1 MTYLTHYVIFVSI
14 FKNTKINVTRLLNN
28 KVSIV
33 RNKSTN
39 HNIMKVL
46 NVAEK
51 NDAAKNIAGYLS
63 RGNIR
68 KRDGLSV
75 YNKIYEFNVRLWN
88 EDCQMIMTSVSG
100 HLLGYEFVGAYRKW
114 QGCHPLSLF
123 DAPVVKNCIDDNY
136 LKIKKTIEKEVKSCR
151 ALIIWTDCDRE
162 GENIGF
168 EIIEVCKA
176 VKPDI
181 RIYRAKFSEITQAS
195 INRALQ
201 TLDAPNKAISEAV
214 NIRSE
219 LDLRIGAAFT
229 RFQTLRLQKVFPRTL
244 ADMLISYGSCQ
255 FPTLGFVVER
265 FLAIERFKPEPYWK
279 IKVMN
284 IHSDISVEFRWDR
297 IRLFEELP
305 CQIFLDMCQEN
316 PIATVTKV
324 TSKPKSKWRPLPLDT
339 IELEK
344 QGSRKLR
351 LNAKETMKI
360 AEKLYTQGLISYPR
374 TETNIF
380 PKELNLQ
387 SLVSQHTNSS
397 IWGQFA
403 QRLMEDGISPRQG
416 KKSDQ
421 AHPPIHPTKF
431 NSSLQGNEAKVYEF
445 IVRHFLACLSKNA
458 EGQETIVEI
467 NIAGEKFLANGLQII
482 AKNYL
487 EIYIYEKWSDKE
499 IHRYQ
504 EGQTFQPTS
513 IEMIKEETS
522 PPKLLTEAD
531 LIALMDKHGIG
542 TDATHAEHIET
553 IKSRQY
559 VGLQDGQHFIP
570 SKLGIGLVMGYDNMG
585 FPMSKPNLRADL
597 EKDLKLICD
606 GQKDP
611 KLVLQDQITKYR
623 DVFKVAMEHA
633 NLIDNAIAEYLEEQP
648 LQVQEIDTINTTTD
662 IVVFKCPKCNSDMT
676 LKNRK
681 QGTGKYISCMGFPAC
696 NNAIWFPQSIE
707 DVIVLE
713 DTCTECSGNMRKIKF
728 KLARNMIHMFGST
741 YTTCIGGCDPNFNE
755 TIGIKEDSVKKRT
768 RVNDSGYETMS
779 NISVPETLSRVQM
792 RNNTEESISNSRT
805 NTQRNNLPRQ
815 NENRGRNP
823 PTNNRRK
830 DNTGSTK
837 MKNNTNNLNL
847 SRGFNNNSTNI
858 NNIVTWGNIDNDAE
872 IMCQCNQRAIQLT
885 VKKDGPN
892 KGRQFYKCEKPQG
905 SGCDFFLWAS
915 DRPQEENT
923 INHNNHNNQNV
934 NWSIQ
939 NPTQQPSTSSNSA
952 NWRNT
957 SVSESD
963 NVIMCT
969 CNEPARQLTVQK
981 EGPNK
986 GRLFYTCPKGR
997 DSTCNFFKWADVD
1010 GGINT
1015 NERTNWGNSG
1025 NRNSNTTHRGN
1036 SSTSNRSQGT
1046 RSKRKCGICGVEGH
1060 TRKTCPENVMDK

>member
-1 MTYLTHYVIFVSI
+1 MRYTIHYVSFIYS
-14 FKNTKINVTRLLNN
+14 FKNIKISAIKLTKTTI
-28 KVSIV
+28 SIG

-39 HNIMKVL
+39 YIMRVL

-51 NDAAKNIAGYLS
+51 NDAAKNIAAYLS
-63 RGNIR
+63 RGNCR

-75 YNKIYEFNVRLWN
+75 YNKIYEFNVHLWN

-100 HLLGYEFVGAYRKW
+100 HLLGYEFVGAYKKW

-123 DAPVVKNCIDDNY
+123 DAPVMKDCIDDKY
-136 LKIKKTIEKEVKSCR
+136 SQIKRTIEKEVKNCR

-168 EIIEVCKA
+168 EIIEVCQA

-181 RIYRAKFSEITQAS
+181 RIYRAKFSEITQTS

-201 TLDAPNKAISEAV
+201 TLDIPNKAVSDAV
-214 NIRSE
+214 DIRSE

-265 FLAIERFKPEPYWK
+265 FLAIERFQPEPYWK

-284 IHSDISVEFRWDR
+284 ILNDISVEFRWDR

-305 CQIFLDMCQEN
+305 CQIFLDICQEN
-316 PIATVTKV
+316 PIATVIKV

-339 IELEK
+339 VELEK
-344 QGSRKLR
+344 QGSRKLN
-351 LNAKETMKI
+351 LNAKEIMKI

-387 SLVSQHTNSS
+387 SLVTQHRDSPV
-397 IWGQFA
+397 WGQFA
-403 QRLMEDGISPRQG
+403 QRLLEDGVSPRQG

-421 AHPPIHPTKF
+421 AHPPIHPTKY
-431 NSSLQGNEAKVYEF
+431 SSTLRGNEAKVYEF
-445 IVRHFLACLSKNA
+445 IVRHFLACVSKNA

-487 EIYIYEKWSDKE
+487 DVYIYEKWNDKE

-542 TDATHAEHIET
+542 TDATHAEHIDT

-559 VGLQDGQHFIP
+559 VGLQDGKHFMP

-585 FPMSKPNLRADL
+585 FAMSKPNLRADL

-611 KLVLQDQITKYR
+611 KLVLQNQIAKYR
-623 DVFKVAMEHA
+623 DVFKLAMQHA

-648 LQVQEIDTINTTTD
+648 AQVQETDIINTSTNT
-662 IVVFKCPKCNSDMT
+662 VVFKCPKCGSDMI
-676 LKNRK
+676 LKDRK
-681 QGTGKYISCMGFPAC
+681 QGTGKYITCMGFPSC

-707 DVIVLE
+707 NVTVSE
-713 DTCTECSGNMRKIKF
+713 NTCTQCTGNMRKLKF
-728 KLARNMIHMFGST
+728 KLSRNMFHLFGST

-755 TIGIKEDSVKKRT
+755 TINIKDDTIKKMSRIT
-768 RVNDSGYETMS
+768 DSGYETTNS
-779 NISVPETLSRVQM
+779 SSEVLIRTQM
-792 RNNTEESISNSRT
+792 LHNMGESISNSRT
-805 NTQRNNLPRQ
+805 INQRS
-815 NENRGRNP
+815 ENRSRNP
-823 PTNNRRK
+823 NNRRK
-830 DNTGSTK
+830 DNIASTK
-837 MKNNTNNLNL
+837 MKNNADNFNQTIGFGSNHTN
-847 SRGFNNNSTNI
+847 TND
-858 NNIVTWGNIDNDAE
+858 IVSWGNIDNDAE
-872 IMCQCNQRAIQLT
+872 IMCQCHQHAIQLT
-885 VKKDGPN
+885 VRKDGPN
-892 KGRQFYKCEKPQG
+892 QGRQFYKCAQPQG
-905 SGCDFFLWAS
+905 SGCNFFLWAS

-923 INHNNHNNQNV
+923 TNRNQISNQS
-934 NWSIQ
+934 WMTQ
-939 NPTQQPSTSSNSA
+939 NRTQQPSTSSNSTD
-952 NWRNT
+952 WINT
-957 SVSESD
+957 SVSGTN
-963 NVIMCT
+963 NVIMCI
-969 CNEPARQLTVQK
+969 CNEPAKQLTVQK

-986 GRLFYTCPKGR
+986 GRPFYTCPKGR

-1010 GGINT
+1010 VNVNM
-1015 NERTNWGNSG
+1015 NERTDSRNFG
-1025 NRNSNTTHRGN
+1025 NRNNNFKHKGN
-1036 SSTSNRSQGT
+1036 SSTSSRSQGT
-1046 RSKRKCGICGVEGH
+1046 RAKRKCGICGTEGH
-1060 TRKTCPENVMDK
+1060 TRKTCPENVMD

>member
-1 MTYLTHYVIFVSI
+1 MRYTIHCVSFI
-14 FKNTKINVTRLLNN
+14 YSFKNIKISAIKLRKNTI
-28 KVSIV
+28 SIG

-39 HNIMKVL
+39 YIMRVL

-51 NDAAKNIAGYLS
+51 NDAAKNIAAYLS
-63 RGNIR
+63 RGNCR

-75 YNKIYEFNVRLWN
+75 YNKIYEFNVHLWN

-100 HLLGYEFVGAYRKW
+100 HLLNYEFVGAYKKW
-114 QGCHPLSLF
+114 QACHPLSLF
-123 DAPVVKNCIDDNY
+123 DAPVMKNCIDDKY
-136 LKIKKTIEKEVKSCR
+136 SQIKRTIEKEVKNSR

-168 EIIEVCKA
+168 EIIEVCQA

-181 RIYRAKFSEITQAS
+181 RIYRAKFSEITQTS

-201 TLDAPNKAISEAV
+201 TLDTPNKAVSDAV
-214 NIRSE
+214 DIRSE

-265 FLAIERFKPEPYWK
+265 FLAIERFQPEPYWK

-284 IHSDISVEFRWDR
+284 ILNDISVEFRWDR

-305 CQIFLDMCQEN
+305 CQIFLDICQEN
-316 PIATVTKV
+316 PIATVIKV

-339 IELEK
+339 VELEK
-344 QGSRKLR
+344 QGSRKLN
-351 LNAKETMKI
+351 LNAKEIMKI

-387 SLVSQHTNSS
+387 SLVTQHRDSPV
-397 IWGQFA
+397 WGQFA
-403 QRLMEDGISPRQG
+403 QRLLEDGVSPRQG

-421 AHPPIHPTKF
+421 AHPPIHPTKY
-431 NSSLQGNEAKVYEF
+431 SSILRGNEAKVYEF
-445 IVRHFLACLSKNA
+445 IVRHFLACVSKNA

-487 EIYIYEKWSDKE
+487 DVYIYEKWNDKE

-542 TDATHAEHIET
+542 TDATHAEHIDT

-559 VGLQDGQHFIP
+559 VGLQDGKHFMP

-585 FPMSKPNLRADL
+585 FAMSKPNLRADL

-611 KLVLQDQITKYR
+611 KLVLQNQIAKYR
-623 DVFKVAMEHA
+623 DVFKLAIQHA

-648 LQVQEIDTINTTTD
+648 AQVQETDIINTSTNT
-662 IVVFKCPKCNSDMT
+662 VVFKCPKCGSDMI
-676 LKNRK
+676 LKDRK
-681 QGTGKYISCMGFPAC
+681 QGTGKCITCMGFPSC

-707 DVIVLE
+707 NVTVLE
-713 DTCTECSGNMRKIKF
+713 STCTQCTGNMRKLEF
-728 KLARNMIHMFGST
+728 KLARNMFHLFGST
-741 YTTCIGGCDPNFNE
+741 YTTCIGGCDSNFNE
-755 TIGIKEDSVKKRT
+755 TINIKDDTIKKISRIT
-768 RVNDSGYETMS
+768 DSGYETTNSSSEILIRTQMS
-779 NISVPETLSRVQM
+779 NNM
-792 RNNTEESISNSRT
+792 GESISNSRT
-805 NTQRNNLPRQ
+805 ITQRS
-815 NENRGRNP
+815 ENRSRNS
-823 PTNNRRK
+823 NNRRK
-830 DNTGSTK
+830 DNIASTK
-837 MKNNTNNLNL
+837 MKNNTDNFNQTI
-847 SRGFNNNSTNI
+847 GFGSNHTNT
-858 NNIVTWGNIDNDAE
+858 NDIVSWGNIDNDAE
-872 IMCQCNQRAIQLT
+872 IMCQCHQHAIQLT
-885 VKKDGPN
+885 VRKDGPN
-892 KGRQFYKCEKPQG
+892 QGRQFYKCAQPQG
-905 SGCDFFLWAS
+905 SGCNFFLWAS

-923 INHNNHNNQNV
+923 TNRNQISNQS
-934 NWSIQ
+934 WMTQ
-939 NPTQQPSTSSNSA
+939 NRTQQPSTSSNSTD
-952 NWRNT
+952 WINT
-957 SVSESD
+957 SVSGTN
-963 NVIMCT
+963 NVIMCI
-969 CNEPARQLTVQK
+969 CNEPAKQLTVQK

-986 GRLFYTCPKGR
+986 GRPFYTCPKGR

-1010 GGINT
+1010 INVNM
-1015 NERTNWGNSG
+1015 NERTDSGNFG
-1025 NRNSNTTHRGN
+1025 NRNNHFKHKGN
-1036 SSTSNRSQGT
+1036 SSTSSRSQGT
-1046 RSKRKCGICGVEGH
+1046 RAKRKCGICGTEGH
-1060 TRKTCPENVMDK
+1060 TRKTCPENVMD